1 MPFKQFFKAHFVF
14 IKFAASSLLSTA
26 IDLAFFTL
34 FIYFLEQPFPKMYII
49 LATTIAR
56 IISSIVNYT
65 LNKKVVFKENHQVKT
80 AFVRYVLLSIIQ
92 MLLSGL
98 LVTYFVKTILP
109 YELITK
115 ILVDCSLFFLAFFVQ
130 KRFIFP
136 PSEESSFKGQLTK
149 K

>member
-1 MPFKQFFKAHFVF
+1 MRFKQFFKTHFVF
-14 IKFAASSLLSTA
+14 IKFAGSSLFSTA

-34 FIYFLEQPFPKMYII
+34 FIYFLEIPFPNTYII
-49 LATTIAR
+49 IATTIAR
-56 IISSIVNYT
+56 ILSSIVNYM
-65 LNKKVVFKENHQVKT
+65 LNKKVVFKENQQVRT
-80 AFVRYVLLSIIQ
+80 AFIRYILLSIIQ

-98 LVTYFVKTILP
+98 LVTFFVKTILP

-136 PSEESSFKGQLTK
+136 PD
-149 K
+149 